1 VILGAALLVL
11 VALGLF
17 VGGIATGATA
27 FYWACVAVSVLAAV
41 LLFVVWR
48 QLGHAADE
56 TPEVRSAARPAGRA
70 AGERRP
76 GATAV
81 VLSKAPPADVV
92 DAEPEFAEA
101 EREPVAGPDS
111 AARHRS
117 PDAGEGRV
125 AAPDQRVAAPDQ
137 HEPVGRVAGA
147 TAAGAAEERAD
158 ASVAGAPG
166 VPPLADDGDEPPVE
180 EVEVTDLLL
189 VVDLRDEVL
198 VVDEHPRYHVDGCP
212 WLIGRTTIP
221 LPLDEART
229 DGFTP
234 CGQCTPDRH
243 LAQVERARR
252 AGGPA
257 T

>member
-1 VILGAALLVL
+1 VILGAAVLVL

-41 LLFVVWR
+41 LLF
-48 QLGHAADE
+48 
-56 TPEVRSAARPAGRA
+56 AARRQTGRVPDASPEAEPAGR
-70 AGERRP
+70 GP
-76 GATAV
+76 
-81 VLSKAPPADVV
+81 
-92 DAEPEFAEA
+92 AEA
-101 EREPVAGPDS
+101 EDAPVAGPDS

-117 PDAGEGRV
+117 PDAAEGRV
-125 AAPDQRVAAPDQ
+125 AAPDQQ
-137 HEPVGRVAGA
+137 ESVGRVSGA
-147 TAAGAAEERAD
+147 TAAGTADERAD
-158 ASVAGAPG
+158 GPVGEPSAARV
-166 VPPLADDGDEPPVE
+166 LADDGGEPPVE

-198 VVDEHPRYHVDGCP
+198 VVDEHPRYHVTGCP
-212 WLIGRTTIP
+212 WLTGRTTIS

-234 CGQCTPDRH
+234 CGQCAPDRH

-252 AGGPA
+252 AEGPA
-257 T
+257 

>member
-1 VILGAALLVL
+1 MILGAALLVL

-41 LLFVVWR
+41 LLFTAWR
-48 QLGHAADE
+48 QMGSADDDAADE
-56 TPEVRSAARPAGRA
+56 TPEALPVKPPAGRA
-70 AGERRP
+70 PVAERRP
-76 GATAV
+76 AATTV
-81 VLSKAPPADVV
+81 VLSKAPPADVAGA
-92 DAEPEFAEA
+92 DPEPAQAEA
-101 EREPVAGPDS
+101 EPVPGPDS

-117 PDAGEGRV
+117 PDAGDVRV
-125 AAPDQRVAAPDQ
+125 GAPVQEV
-137 HEPVGRVAGA
+137 PVGRVSGA
-147 TAAGAAEERAD
+147 TAAGAADERAD
-158 ASVAGAPG
+158 EPVAEPPGAP
-166 VPPLADDGDEPPVE
+166 VLADDGGEPAVE

-189 VVDLRDEVL
+189 VVDLHDEVL

-212 WLIGRTTIP
+212 WLTGRTTIP

-252 AGGPA
+252 AEGPV
-257 T
+257 

>member
-1 VILGAALLVL
+1 VILGAAVLVL

-41 LLFVVWR
+41 LLLVTWR
-48 QLGHAADE
+48 QMGRAADAA
-56 TPEVRSAARPAGRA
+56 PEAKPAGR
-70 AGERRP
+70 E
-76 GATAV
+76 
-81 VLSKAPPADVV
+81 PAEVE
-92 DAEPEFAEA
+92 DA
-101 EREPVAGPDS
+101 PVAAPDS

-117 PDAGEGRV
+117 PDAAEGRA
-125 AAPDQRVAAPDQ
+125 AAPDQQESVDRVS
-137 HEPVGRVAGA
+137 GA
-147 TAAGAAEERAD
+147 TAAGAADERA
-158 ASVAGAPG
+158 AGPVGEPPAAP
-166 VPPLADDGDEPPVE
+166 VLAVDGGEPPVE

-198 VVDEHPRYHVDGCP
+198 VVDEHPRYHVAGCP
-212 WLIGRTTIP
+212 WLTGRSTIP

-234 CGQCTPDRH
+234 CGRCAPDRH

-252 AGGPA
+252 AEGPA
-257 T
+257 